1 MGYGEF
7 GVVEDIRV
15 FLHPGRNH
23 TCLKTERKGGE
34 EGEGEREGR
43 RERERERTHVKL
55 CPAR

>member
-7 GVVEDIRV
+7 GVVEDIGV

-34 EGEGEREGR
+34 ERKGEREGK
-43 RERERERTHVKL
+43 REREKGRGRGRGRGHM
-55 CPAR
+55 